1 MSIYDLYGKDLI
13 STQEWEREELEFTLS
28 LAQDIKRWYYA
39 GRVPELF
46 KNRTFFMLFYNTSTR
61 TRASFEAAA
70 TMLGGHAQ
78 FIDFSTTR
86 GKEGE
91 RIKDMARVYERMGH
105 ALGIRILES
114 AVDYVYGAGNRVIRE
129 YAEHAKIPVINM
141 ADDMFH
147 PTQAV
152 ADIMTIGE
160 KFHGKIEKKKY
171 VIMWAYSDRVRSWG
185 SVQDEM
191 LIATKFGMD
200 VTLAFPPGFELD
212 EGLMEEARRNADDS
226 GGSFEVSNEFKDALK
241 GAHVVFPRSWAS
253 HACVMTGMNRF
264 GKEREVELHKRYR
277 DWVLTQD
284 LLDLMDRHAI
294 VTHVLPVFR
303 GQEATDEVMD
313 GPHSVIFDQAEN
325 LLYVRAAILALLA
338 GRHR

>member
-1 MSIYDLYGKDLI
+1 MLYGKDFI
-13 STQEWEREELEFTLS
+13 STQEWEREELEFLIDF
-28 LAQDIKRWYYA
+28 ARDVKKWYYA
-39 GRVPELF
+39 GNVPELF

-78 FIDFSTTR
+78 FIEFATTR

-91 RIKDMARVYERMGH
+91 AIMDIAKMYERMGH

-129 YAEHAKIPVINM
+129 YAKYAEIPVINM

-147 PTQAV
+147 PTQA
-152 ADIMTIGE
+152 ATDMMTIME
-160 KFHGKIEKKKY
+160 KFHGKVEGKKY
-171 VIMWAYSDRVRSWG
+171 VIMWAYSDKVRSWG

-200 VTLAFPPGFELD
+200 VTLAYPLGFELD
-212 EGLMEEARRNADDS
+212 EKLMDQARKNAEFF
-226 GGSFEVSNEFKDALK
+226 GGTFEVTHDYKEALR

-253 HACVMTGMNRF
+253 HECVMMGMDRF
-264 GKEREVELHKRYR
+264 GKEREIELHEKYR
-277 DWVLTQD
+277 DWILTAD
-284 LLDLMDRHAI
+284 LVDLMDRHAM

-303 GQEATDEVMD
+303 GQEATDEVMN
-313 GPHSVIFDQAEN
+313 GPHSVIYDQAEN
-325 LLYVRAAILALLA
+325 LVYVRAATLALLA
-338 GRHR
+338 GRNL